1 MKLYQTA
8 PVTTVDPV
16 DVVPLS
22 SVAAALRM
30 QLLGRGVNGC
40 QWHQGSVVSLSAPP
54 KIGWGTRRIE
64 GRYYDRDEDVE
75 RTPKMTFRYI
85 RYIQQFAA
93 VICSSLADQK
103 VSDSQGPG
111 TANLGKRLLKSPSRH
126 CRLVH

>member
-30 QLLGRGVNGC
+30 QLLGRGANGC

-54 KIGWGTRRIE
+54 KIGWGTQRIE
-64 GRYYDRDEDVE
+64 GRYYDRDEDLE
-75 RTPKMTFRYI
+75 RTPKNDIQIYLNTF
-85 RYIQQFAA
+85 
-93 VICSSLADQK
+93 S
-103 VSDSQGPG
+103 
-111 TANLGKRLLKSPSRH
+111 NLQLRF
-126 CRLVH
+126 VQA